1 MTDTILVAYATRYGS
16 TAEVAEAI
24 GDELRKT
31 GVEVDVQP
39 IDDIQGL
46 SRYQAVII
54 GSPIYMGKWLPEA
67 QVFVERHQQ
76 YLRGIPVAYFA
87 VGLTVAGE
95 TPDAIRKAEAS
106 MGQVSSRPRDHQTH
120 QSEDWRLPRLGSR
133 PGLGT
138 DPAPEDC
145 PGLTDRHLFFSG
157 PGRDGVASS
166 SSSRC
171 TGATLRRSGDFNSS
185 INIKKRLS

>member
-16 TAEVAEAI
+16 TAEVAEAV
-24 GDELRKT
+24 GDELRKA
-31 GVEVDVQP
+31 GAEVDVQP

-76 YLRGIPVAYFA
+76 HLRGIPVAYFA
-87 VGLTVAGE
+87 VGLTVAGG

-106 MGQVSSRPRDHQTH
+106 MGQVRMLVNPVDIGIFPGRLESSRL
-120 QSEDWRLPRLGSR
+120 SV
-133 PGLGT
+133 
-138 DPAPEDC
+138 A
-145 PGLTDRHLFFSG
+145 DRAITKLI
-157 PGRDGVASS
+157 RAK
-166 SSSRC
+166 
-171 TGATLRRSGDFNSS
+171 TGDFRDWEAVRAWAQALRPK
-185 INIKKRLS
+185 IARA

>member
-16 TAEVAEAI
+16 TAEVAEAV
-24 GDELRKT
+24 GDELRKA
-31 GVEVDVQP
+31 GAEVDVQP

-76 YLRGIPVAYFA
+76 HLRGIPVAYFA
-87 VGLTVAGE
+87 VGLTIMGG

-106 MGQVSSRPRDHQTH
+106 MGQVRMLVNPVDIGIFPGRLESSRL
-120 QSEDWRLPRLGSR
+120 SV
-133 PGLGT
+133 
-138 DPAPEDC
+138 A
-145 PGLTDRHLFFSG
+145 DRAITKLI
-157 PGRDGVASS
+157 RAK
-166 SSSRC
+166 
-171 TGATLRRSGDFNSS
+171 TGDFRDWEAVRAWAQALRPK
-185 INIKKRLS
+185 IARA